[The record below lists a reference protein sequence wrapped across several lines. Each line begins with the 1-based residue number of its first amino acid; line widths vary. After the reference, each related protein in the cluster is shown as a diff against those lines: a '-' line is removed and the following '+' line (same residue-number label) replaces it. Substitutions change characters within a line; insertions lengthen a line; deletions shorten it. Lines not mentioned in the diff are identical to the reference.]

1 MAKVFSFEDLKVVAA
16 GSVYIKPVNI
26 EGRPTI
32 ITGKYVFIKRNAHRR
47 QKIDLLLI
55 ESERKSL
62 PIFISTDWCDAAQ
75 IDRIFEI
82 NFVIV
87 NDEYR
92 VFDIKEMPE

>member
-1 MAKVFSFEDLKVVAA
+1 MAEVFSFEDLKVVAA

-26 EGRPTI
+26 EGRLTI
-32 ITGKYVFIKRNAHRR
+32 ITGKYVFIKRNAHTR

-55 ESERKSL
+55 ENERKSL
-62 PIFISTDWCDAAQ
+62 PIFISTDWYYAAQ

-82 NFVIV
+82 DFVIV